1 MPLLL
6 VFIKLILVIRNPFS
20 NKKYKAS
27 LVNNAILVY
36 RQNPEIVISDYCLY
50 VQELLLSKLGDI
62 KSNIV
67 IFYECPGLSFL
78 KHCVP
83 LANIYLQI
91 EHTLLK
97 PEASNAD
104 STFSGNLNITSQDKL
119 YLVRIDNFDKLNQA
133 DVVFDY
139 SRINLHNIRS
149 SIDLTAYSKKTFCIS
164 PAIYP
169 LRLSTDGRS
178 GAITLFGNANIP
190 RRKLF
195 LGDLDKHQVISQ
207 NISGVYFGVEKVYEK
222 AKIVINIRQSD
233 LYDTLE
239 ELRILPALRSGAI
252 VICESAPYVEKT
264 AYSKFIIWGSLQELP
279 SLIAE
284 VDNNYEEVHRRIFGD
299 GSENSSFVKRMK
311 RIERCNKLA
320 MKRAIDLINA
330 QH

>member
-6 VFIKLILVIRNPFS
+6 LFIKLILAVRNPFS
-20 NKKYKAS
+20 NKKYQAG

-36 RQNPEIVISDYCLY
+36 RQNPEIVIGDYCRY

-62 KSNIV
+62 KKNIV
-67 IFYECPGLSFL
+67 IFYECPGLGFL
-78 KHCVP
+78 KYCMP
-83 LANIYLQI
+83 SANIYLQI

-97 PEASNAD
+97 HQLSNTEF
-104 STFSGNLNITSQDKL
+104 TFSGNLKISNQDKS

-149 SIDLTAYSKKTFCIS
+149 STDLLAYSKKTFCIS

-169 LRLSTDGRS
+169 LKLSIDGRS
-178 GAITLFGNANIP
+178 GAITLFGNTNIP

-195 LGDLDKHQVISQ
+195 LEDLDKHQVVSQ

-239 ELRILPALRSGAI
+239 ELRVLPALRSGAI
-252 VICESAPYVEKT
+252 VICENAPYMQKT
-264 AYSKFIIWGSLQELP
+264 AYSQFVIWGSIEEIP
-279 SLIAE
+279 SLIIE
-284 VDNNYEEVHRRIFGD
+284 VEKNYEAVHRRIFGD
-299 GSENSSFVKRMK
+299 GSENSRFVKRMR
-311 RIERCNKLA
+311 RIEKCNQLA
-320 MKRAIDLINA
+320 MNRAINLVNNKN
-330 QH
+330 